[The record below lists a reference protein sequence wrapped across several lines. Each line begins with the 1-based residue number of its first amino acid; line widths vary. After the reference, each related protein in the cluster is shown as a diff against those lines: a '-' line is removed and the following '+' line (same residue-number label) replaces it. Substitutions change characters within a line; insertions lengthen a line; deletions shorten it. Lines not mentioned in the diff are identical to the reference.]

1 MSPANKQT
9 STPLPQKMSPLLVK
23 KLVEHATVPRRAT
36 ELAAGYDISASEDA
50 KVPSQGRM
58 AVSTGISIGL
68 PEGTYGRIAP
78 RSGLAYKFGIDVLA
92 GVIDA
97 DYRSEVKVIL
107 YNSGVHPFNIQ
118 KGDRIAQLIIE
129 KIETPDVALVLE
141 LDETVRGD
149 GGFGSTGIGALV

>member
-97 DYRSEVKVIL
+97 DYRGEVKVIL

-129 KIETPDVALVLE
+129 KNETPDVAVVMDIDDTE
-141 LDETVRGD
+141 RGD
-149 GGFGSTGIGALV
+149 GGFGSTGV

>member
-1 MSPANKQT
+1 MAAEK
-9 STPLPQKMSPLLVK
+9 KMSPLLVK
-23 KLVEHATVPRRAT
+23 KLVEDATVPHRAT

-50 KVPSQGRM
+50 KIPSKGRF

-97 DYRSEVKVIL
+97 DYRGEVKVIL
-107 YNSGVHPFNIQ
+107 YNSGEHPFVIK

-129 KIETPDVALVLE
+129 KNETPDVAVVM
-141 LDETVRGD
+141 DIDDTVRGT
-149 GGFGSTGIGALV
+149 GGFGSTGV